1 MAEIQIDY
9 EKLGKE
15 VAKNMDVHCR
25 MGWKQEDI
33 QTLSELAGTVRQ
45 AKRTAFS
52 AVIYLIVVA
61 LAGALLAGA
70 AIKIKSNGV

>member
-33 QTLSELAGTVRQ
+33 QTLSELADTVRQ

-52 AVIYLIVVA
+52 AIIYFIVVA

-70 AIKIKSNGV
+70 AVKLRANGG

>member
-1 MAEIQIDY
+1 MTEIQIDY

-15 VAKNMDVHCR
+15 VAKNMDIHCR

-33 QTLSELAGTVRQ
+33 QTLSELAITVRQ

-70 AIKIKSNGV
+70 AMKIKANGG

>member
-33 QTLSELAGTVRQ
+33 QTLSELADTVRQ

-70 AIKIKSNGV
+70 AVKIKANGG

>member
-33 QTLSELAGTVRQ
+33 QTLSELADTVRQ

-52 AVIYLIVVA
+52 AIIYLIVVA

-70 AIKIKSNGV
+70 AV